1 MKFTKLVL
9 TAAFVALT
17 APAMAQVD
25 AKVTG
30 RVHFDTRAFDT
41 DLTDSVD
48 RDSASVGDNFELRRA
63 RIGINGSINKQ
74 INYELV
80 GNAVGGTTNFIDTAF
95 VNYGFNKS
103 AQLRTGRFKQPFSL
117 EEQTSS
123 NNIGFME
130 RSYGNQ
136 LVRQASGRDAA
147 RRTRCWHCVWLVSI
161 SR

>member
-9 TAAFVALT
+9 AAVFVALT

-30 RVHFDTRAFDT
+30 RVHFDTRTFDSE
-41 DLTDSVD
+41 LTNSTD

-74 INYELV
+74 IRYEVV
-80 GNAVGGTTNFIDTAF
+80 GNAVGSSTNFIDTAF
-95 VNYGFNKS
+95 ANYGFNKA

-123 NNIGFME
+123 NNISFK
-130 RSYGNQ
+130 
-136 LVRQASGRDAA
+136 
-147 RRTRCWHCVWLVSI
+147 
-161 SR
+161 